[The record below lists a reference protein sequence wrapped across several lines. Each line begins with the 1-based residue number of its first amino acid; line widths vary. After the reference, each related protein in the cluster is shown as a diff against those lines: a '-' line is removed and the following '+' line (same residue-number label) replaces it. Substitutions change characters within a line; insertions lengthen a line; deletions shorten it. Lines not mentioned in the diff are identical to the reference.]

1 MGTPRRRVCNERVS
15 PLPVGVRG
23 FVVRYLDTVGELE
36 ALLLVRSQPEQRW
49 DARELAARLYIRE
62 TQARAVLEG
71 LHRRALMARHGDVF
85 VYRPASDALHQDVEA
100 LAAAYPRFLIP
111 ITTLIH
117 AKGKSPDEPAESPHA

>member
-1 MGTPRRRVCNERVS
+1 
-15 PLPVGVRG
+15 VGVRG
-23 FVVRYLDTVGELE
+23 FIVRCLDTVGELE
-36 ALLLVRSQPEQRW
+36 ALLLVRSHPEQRW

-62 TQARAVLEG
+62 AQAGAVLEE
-71 LHRRALMARHGDVF
+71 LHRHALMARHGDVF

-117 AKGKSPDEPAESPHA
+117 TKAKLTNEPG